1 MAKQSRKKSG
11 AGRASGGMMMNMR
24 SGMRKMA
31 GTERGKGRRRQWTF
45 QQVLGLVLGVAA
57 LLVLVYVFTRA

>member
-1 MAKQSRKKSG
+1 
-11 AGRASGGMMMNMR
+11 MNMR